1 MAEFES
7 LKFLIIIFGISAITV
22 FTLHKLRIPSIIGF
36 LIAGVLIGPHGL
48 ELIKDI
54 HLVEVFA
61 EIGVIL
67 LLFTIGLEFSI
78 KNLLALRK
86 AIFIGG
92 FLQVFLT
99 SLCTYV
105 LARLFGLT
113 TNTAL
118 VLGFLV
124 ALSSTA
130 IVMRL
135 MLERGEIDS
144 PHGRTSLGILIFQD
158 FCVVLFML
166 LIPILSGT
174 GTGGKQVLWVLLEA
188 VVIITAVIFSARWLV
203 PKALHQIVHSRIREL
218 FVISIIFICLGTA
231 FLTYRLGLSLAL
243 GAFIAGLLISE
254 SEYSYQAI
262 SDILPFKD
270 SFNSLFF
277 ISVGMLMDLH
287 FFMTHFTT
295 VLIVVL
301 SIVVLKT
308 ITTTVTAFIVGGN
321 IRISLHTGLILSQ
334 IGEFSFVL
342 LVAALSNG
350 LITDSIYQIFLSS
363 SIITMIIT
371 PLFVSYSSA
380 ITNWVTSR
388 RPLKRLQS
396 MKMQSTEFDTAN
408 RKMDHVIIIG
418 FGINGRNLALV
429 LKEIEVPYIILELN
443 SQTVEEWHKK
453 GEPIFYG
460 DATSR
465 EILHKMGIDRARVVV
480 VSISDPSATR
490 NIVHISRRI
499 NRNIYIVVK
508 TAYLAEVQDLIV
520 TGADEIVPAEFE
532 TSIEVFSRVL
542 QFYQMPK
549 TLIGQYAD
557 RFREDHYRMFI
568 KGETPKRLFH
578 DTIAVMPNVDYE
590 SYLIGEDSPAKDT
603 SIRELDIQNRTGA
616 LVIAVK
622 RGNKTLH
629 GILSDMILKEGD
641 IVFMI
646 GDKQS
651 LEHARTLLHI

>member
-1 MAEFES
+1 MAEFEF
-7 LKFLIIIFGISAITV
+7 LKYLIIIFGISAITV
-22 FTLHKLRIPSIIGF
+22 FTLNKLRIPSIIGF

-67 LLFTIGLEFSI
+67 LLFTIGLEFSL

-86 AIFIGG
+86 AIFTGG
-92 FLQVFLT
+92 FFQVFLT
-99 SLCTYV
+99 SLSTYMI
-105 LARLFGLT
+105 ARLFGLN
-113 TNTAL
+113 TNTSL
-118 VLGFLV
+118 ILGFLV

-135 MLERGEIDS
+135 LLERAEIDS

-166 LIPILSGT
+166 MIPILAGT
-174 GTGGKQVLWVLLEA
+174 DTAGMEILWVLVES
-188 VVIITAVIFSARWLV
+188 VVIITAVIISARWLV

-231 FLTYRLGLSLAL
+231 FLTYKLGLSLAL

-277 ISVGMLMDLH
+277 ISVGMLMDLN
-287 FFMTHFTT
+287 FFISNFTT

-301 SIVVLKT
+301 TIIVLKT
-308 ITTTVTAFIVGGN
+308 FTTTLTAFMTGSN
-321 IRISLHTGLILSQ
+321 IRVSLHCGLILSQ

-342 LVAALSNG
+342 LVAALTSG
-350 LITDSIYQIFLSS
+350 LITEYIYQLFLSS
-363 SIITMIIT
+363 AIITMMIT
-371 PLFVSYSSA
+371 PIFVSYSSTFSSW
-380 ITNWVTSR
+380 ITSQKILR
-388 RPLKRLQS
+388 RLQS
-396 MKMQSTEFDTAN
+396 MRESTTYIKAGDKKT
-408 RKMDHVIIIG
+408 DHVIIIG
-418 FGINGRNLALV
+418 FGLNGRNLALV
-429 LKEIEVPYIILELN
+429 LKEIEVPYIIFELN
-443 SQTVEEWHKK
+443 SQTVSEWRKK

-465 EILHKMGIDRARVVV
+465 EILHKAGIGKARVVV
-480 VSISDPSATR
+480 ISISDPSAAR
-490 NIVHISRRI
+490 KVVNIVRSL

-508 TAYLAEVQDLIV
+508 TAYLAEVQDLIA
-520 TGADEIVPAEFE
+520 TGADEVIPAEFE

-542 QFYQMPK
+542 QFYHMPK
-549 TLIGQYAD
+549 TLIGQYSD
-557 RFREDHYRMFI
+557 KFREDHYRMFI
-568 KGETPKRLFH
+568 KGETPKRLFQ

-590 SYLIGEDSPAKDT
+590 SYLVDKDSPANNT

-622 RGNKTLH
+622 RGDKTIH
-629 GILSDMILKEGD
+629 GLLADMVFKEGD
-641 IVFMI
+641 IAFII
-646 GDKQS
+646 GNKES
-651 LEHARTLLHI
+651 LKNASGLFLK

>member
-1 MAEFES
+1 MAEFEF
-7 LKFLIIIFGISAITV
+7 LKYLIIIFGVSAITV
-22 FTLHKLRIPSIIGF
+22 FTLNKLRIPSIIGF

-54 HLVEVFA
+54 HLVEIFA

-86 AIFIGG
+86 AIFTGG
-92 FLQVFLT
+92 FFQVFLT
-99 SLCTYV
+99 SLAAY
-105 LARLFGLT
+105 LIARLFEQT
-113 TNTAL
+113 TNTSL
-118 VLGFLV
+118 VIGFLV

-135 MLERGEIDS
+135 LLERAEIDS

-166 LIPILSGT
+166 MIPILAGT
-174 GTGGKQVLWVLLEA
+174 DTDRMEILWVLVKSLA
-188 VVIITAVIFSARWLV
+188 IITAVIISARWLV

-231 FLTYRLGLSLAL
+231 FLTYKLGLSLAL

-277 ISVGMLMDLH
+277 ISVGMLMDLN
-287 FFMTHFTT
+287 FFISNFTT

-301 SIVVLKT
+301 TIIILKT
-308 ITTTVTAFIVGGN
+308 VTTTLTAFMTGSN
-321 IRISLHTGLILSQ
+321 IRISLHCGLILSQ

-342 LVAALSNG
+342 LVAALTSG
-350 LITDSIYQIFLSS
+350 LITEYIYQLFLSS
-363 SIITMIIT
+363 AIITMMLT
-371 PLFVSYSSA
+371 PVFISYSS
-380 ITNWVTSR
+380 TFSSWVTSQKL
-388 RPLKRLQS
+388 LKRLQS
-396 MKMQSTEFDTAN
+396 MRASTTYIKAKDIKT
-408 RKMDHVIIIG
+408 DHVIIIG

-429 LKEIEVPYIILELN
+429 LKEIEVPYIIFELN
-443 SQTVEEWHKK
+443 SQTVSEWRKK

-465 EILHKMGIDRARVVV
+465 EILHKAGISRARVVV
-480 VSISDPSATR
+480 ISISDPSATR
-490 NIVHISRRI
+490 KVVNIARNL

-508 TAYLAEVQDLIV
+508 TTYLAEVNDLIT
-520 TGADEIVPAEFE
+520 TGADEVIPAEFE

-557 RFREDHYRMFI
+557 KFREDHYKMFI

-578 DTIAVMPNVDYE
+578 DTIAVMPNVNYE
-590 SYLIGEDSPAKDT
+590 SYIVGKDSPANNT
-603 SIRELDIQNRTGA
+603 SIRNLEIQNRTGA

-622 RGNKTLH
+622 RGDKTIH
-629 GILSDMILKEGD
+629 GLLADVVLKEGD
-641 IVFMI
+641 IAFMI
-646 GDKQS
+646 GDKKS
-651 LEHARTLLHI
+651 LEDARSTYFK